1 MQRHSLRYKQHLSL
15 QNQNLFFILIAK
27 FSSDFG
33 AFMNMVAIS
42 SYVYF
47 LSNSPLIVGFFLAA
61 RVFAGMLASLVA
73 NSIYKGF
80 KGKLVLV
87 ICDLIRA
94 ASLTLLLLLPQ
105 EYHLNLIPL
114 IGFMLGLTNSWFNI
128 GLNSQLMLFVG
139 KSNLGKANAWITS
152 LSSIGM
158 IVGALSSGLLIAL
171 LDYSFVFML
180 NIASYLIAALFIALL
195 TRLDSNTP
203 NETQTDLAL
212 KPALKKLS
220 LALKDTPIL
229 QAMLVITL
237 VDTLGSASHNVGF
250 PIIAK
255 VFDDQ
260 SPAQAMGYIIS
271 IWAVG
276 KLLGAFLSKTIGLI
290 SIPSTKPTSFRRMEM
305 SFLIGVI
312 LMSSGFIFA
321 FNQTQLLFG
330 LFAFFIAGVGDGIS
344 EVCFITRAQQTSNA
358 VRLPLFSCIA
368 FMQNTGFGVGM
379 LFSAMAFEHLDPGM
393 VVGLFHGLPILAV
406 LLAYLFNKRSQNS
419 ANHLD
424 TREKLH

>member
-47 LSNSPLIVGFFLAA
+47 LSNSPLMVGFFLAT

-105 EYHLNLIPL
+105 EYHLNLISL

-229 QAMLVITL
+229 KAMLVITL

-276 KLLGAFLSKTIGLI
+276 KLLGAFLSKTIGLT

-330 LFAFFIAGVGDGIS
+330 LFAFLS
-344 EVCFITRAQQTSNA
+344 
-358 VRLPLFSCIA
+358 
-368 FMQNTGFGVGM
+368 
-379 LFSAMAFEHLDPGM
+379 
-393 VVGLFHGLPILAV
+393 
-406 LLAYLFNKRSQNS
+406 
-419 ANHLD
+419 
-424 TREKLH
+424 RE